1 MINEMT
7 GHFEEKNENKHLV
20 LDDVGENKEVFK
32 KYEEVWEGVKKIE
45 TINGNKKVE
54 CGKDFKNIRFEWNDD
69 LPVNKLVKLN
79 LLTRI
84 IGYLLVRMVNFTLNH
99 F

>member
-20 LDDVGENKEVFK
+20 LDHVGENKEVFK
-32 KYEEVWEGVKKIE
+32 KYEEFWEGVNKIE

-54 CGKDFKNIRFEWNDD
+54 YGKDFKNIRFECKDD
-69 LPVNKLVKLN
+69 LPMHKLVKLN
-79 LLTRI
+79 LLTGI
-84 IGYLLVRMVNFTLNH
+84 IGYLLVRMVNFTLNY

>member
-7 GHFEEKNENKHLV
+7 GHFEEINENKHLV

-45 TINGNKKVE
+45 MINGNKKVE

>member
-1 MINEMT
+1 MIDKMI
-7 GHFEEKNENKHLV
+7 GHFEEKSGNTYLV
-20 LDDVGENKEVFK
+20 LHDVNENKEVFK

-54 CGKDFKNIRFEWNDD
+54 CGKDFKNIRFECNDD
-69 LPVNKLVKLN
+69 LPINKLVKLN

>member
-20 LDDVGENKEVFK
+20 LDHVGENKEVFK
-32 KYEEVWEGVKKIE
+32 KYEEFWEGVNKIE

-54 CGKDFKNIRFEWNDD
+54 YWKDFKNIRFECKDD
-69 LPVNKLVKLN
+69 LPMHKLVKLN
-79 LLTRI
+79 LLTGI
-84 IGYLLVRMVNFTLNH
+84 IGYVLVRMVNFTLNY

>member
-1 MINEMT
+1 MT

-45 TINGNKKVE
+45 TINGNKKFE
-54 CGKDFKNIRFEWNDD
+54 YGKDF
-69 LPVNKLVKLN
+69 
-79 LLTRI
+79 
-84 IGYLLVRMVNFTLNH
+84 
-99 F
+99 

>member
-7 GHFEEKNENKHLV
+7 GHFVEKNENKHLV
-20 LDDVGENKEVFK
+20 LDHVGENKEVFK
-32 KYEEVWEGVKKIE
+32 KYEEFWEGVNKIE

-54 CGKDFKNIRFEWNDD
+54 YGKDFKNIRFECKDD
-69 LPVNKLVKLN
+69 LPMHKLVKLN

-84 IGYLLVRMVNFTLNH
+84 IRHVLVRMVNFTLNY